1 VNDVCGIHSLKRFRA
16 PAHSAGA
23 RTLQQQDAICLIFDR
38 PKNFPHS
45 ILNELV
51 RSIAKNFRQLKPVTD
66 LAQQSVQIPD

>member
-1 VNDVCGIHSLKRFRA
+1 
-16 PAHSAGA
+16 
-23 RTLQQQDAICLIFDR
+23 LQQQDAICLIFDR

>member
-1 VNDVCGIHSLKRFRA
+1 
-16 PAHSAGA
+16 
-23 RTLQQQDAICLIFDR
+23 LQQQDAICLIFDR

-51 RSIAKNFRQLKPVTD
+51 RSNGKNFRQLKPVTD